1 MIAINSKINR
11 AMAGA
16 AAAMGA
22 TLKITDRAGYAPLNT
37 DPRMS
42 ELFCEAANLLDP
54 EHPIQPNPNWST
66 GCTDMGDISCLMPAI
81 HPYCKGAAGPAH
93 HEDYAIA
100 SFDKACMNS
109 VKVQLILLEL
119 LLENDAAKACEIV
132 RQFKPVYP
140 SLEAYM
146 ADLDSLM
153 IDKDAVTMN
162 PDGTALLQ

>member
-1 MIAINSKINR
+1 MNNKLCGLLGIAR
-11 AMAGA
+11 
-16 AAAMGA
+16 
-22 TLKITDRAGYAPLNT
+22 RAGHLIIGFDAV
-37 DPRMS
+37 R
-42 ELFCEAANLLDP
+42 AVLLS
-54 EHPIQPNPNWST
+54 H
-66 GCTDMGDISCLMPAI
+66 
-81 HPYCKGAAGPAH
+81 
-93 HEDYAIA
+93 
-100 SFDKACMNS
+100 KA
-109 VKVQLILLEL
+109 QLILLEL